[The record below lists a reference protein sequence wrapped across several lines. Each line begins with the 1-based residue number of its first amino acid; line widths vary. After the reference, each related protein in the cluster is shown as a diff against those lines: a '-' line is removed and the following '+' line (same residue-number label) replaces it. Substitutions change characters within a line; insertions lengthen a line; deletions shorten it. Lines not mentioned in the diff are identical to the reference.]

1 MTIFVAKVKGGELE
15 VVYGLLQFYI
25 DLNSSGTVHAQTEI
39 DRVRSLMLDSK
50 PASVTA

>member
-15 VVYGLLQFYI
+15 VVSGLLQFYI
-25 DLNSSGTVHAQTEI
+25 DLNAGGTVHGQTEI
-39 DRVRSLMLDSK
+39 ARVRSHMLDSK